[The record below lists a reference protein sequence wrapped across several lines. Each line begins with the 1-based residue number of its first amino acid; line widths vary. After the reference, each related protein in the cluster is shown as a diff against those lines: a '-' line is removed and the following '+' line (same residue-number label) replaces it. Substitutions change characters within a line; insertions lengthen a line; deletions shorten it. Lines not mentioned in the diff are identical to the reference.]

1 MIRVIAGSRR
11 SIPLKTLDGLSTRP
25 TQDRIKETLFNV
37 IQMEVPGSNFLD
49 LYSGS
54 GQIGIEAL
62 SRGAVSATLVDSK
75 KQAIAI
81 INENLKK
88 TKFTDEAKVYCK
100 EAIDFVRAYYGK
112 GFDIIHMD
120 PPYALGEERTL
131 LIAIRDA
138 KILNDN
144 GLAIIEAVLEND
156 IENHIP
162 EGYDIE
168 KIKEYKT
175 NKHIFLRKAD

>member
-11 SIPLKTLDGLSTRP
+11 SIPLKTLDGMATRP

-49 LYSGS
+49 LYAGS

-62 SRGAVSATLVDSK
+62 SRGALSATLVDSK

-81 INENLKK
+81 INENLEK
-88 TKFTDEAKVYCK
+88 TRFIDDAKVYCR
-100 EAIDFVRAYYGK
+100 EAIDFVRSYSGK
-112 GFDIIHMD
+112 IFDIIHMD
-120 PPYALGEERTL
+120 PPYALGEERTCL
-131 LIAIRDA
+131 SAIKEAD
-138 KILNDN
+138 ILNDN
-144 GLAIIEAVLEND
+144 GLVIIEAVREND

-162 EGYDIE
+162 DGYDIE
-168 KIKEYKT
+168 KVKIYKT
-175 NKHIFLRKAD
+175 NKHIFLRKA